1 MNADL
6 CHLTVAEGGRL
17 FRARKLSPVE
27 WTKALL
33 DGIASIDPVLNAFI
47 TVTAERALTEAA
59 EAESEL
65 SSGLDRGPF
74 HGIPYGLKDIYDT
87 AGISTTAHSK
97 LLRDHLP
104 AEDCTVQKKLRA
116 AGGVLLGKQ
125 TTWEFALG
133 GPSFDLPWP
142 PARNPWDLARS
153 PMGSSSG
160 AGAAIAMGLC
170 PAATG
175 SDTGGSIRMPATV
188 CGIAGLKPTYGLV
201 SRKGIQPNSYS
212 FDHAGPMAWTTE
224 DCAIMLDV
232 MAGYDPLD
240 PGSIDAFPIHHAA
253 ALNRSVK
260 GLRVGVIRHWYT
272 EEHEAAASIVSAMD
286 AGIALLEELGCVVG
300 DVRLPSL
307 RMFGDAKTPITV
319 TEQYTL
325 HEADLKRRPQDF
337 GRSLRYRIL
346 PGALIRAEDYV
357 QAMRW
362 RAELCAEVFDI
373 MRSFDI
379 LVTAGSF
386 EPAPLLSADEPPSL
400 FGVKVPSLTVPF
412 NLTGQPALSVCNGF
426 DKSGLPLGMQI
437 AGRPFEDATV
447 LALGHAF
454 EQAAGLRSR
463 RPSLPNA
470 PADGARAA

>member
-1 MNADL
+1 
-6 CHLTVAEGGRL
+6 
-17 FRARKLSPVE
+17 
-27 WTKALL
+27 
-33 DGIASIDPVLNAFI
+33 
-47 TVTAERALTEAA
+47 
-59 EAESEL
+59 
-65 SSGLDRGPF
+65 
-74 HGIPYGLKDIYDT
+74 
-87 AGISTTAHSK
+87 
-97 LLRDHLP
+97 
-104 AEDCTVQKKLRA
+104 
-116 AGGVLLGKQ
+116 
-125 TTWEFALG
+125 
-133 GPSFDLPWP
+133 
-142 PARNPWDLARS
+142 
-153 PMGSSSG
+153 
-160 AGAAIAMGLC
+160 
-170 PAATG
+170 
-175 SDTGGSIRMPATV
+175 
-188 CGIAGLKPTYGLV
+188 
-201 SRKGIQPNSYS
+201 
-212 FDHAGPMAWTTE
+212 
-224 DCAIMLDV
+224 
-232 MAGYDPLD
+232 
-240 PGSIDAFPIHHAA
+240 
-253 ALNRSVK
+253 VK

-286 AGIALLEELGCVVG
+286 AGITLLEELGCVVSN
-300 DVRLPSL
+300 VRLPSL

-362 RAELCAEVFDI
+362 RAELSAEVFDI
-373 MRSFDI
+373 MRAFDI

-426 DKSGLPLGMQI
+426 DQSGLPLGMQI

-463 RPSLPNA
+463 RPSLPDA